1 MQEKQSVQASA
12 AAVRHTHIQQKLFQQ
27 ELGAALGR
35 SRAFSSVPAFGKVHL
50 GFRRRRRGKDL
61 RLKGGRQHRART
73 RGDRVEPLN
82 FCQGSFVFVRNTIPL
97 TNPLQVHNVVGS
109 EHGEGPPD
117 AVV

>member
-1 MQEKQSVQASA
+1 
-12 AAVRHTHIQQKLFQQ
+12 
-27 ELGAALGR
+27 
-35 SRAFSSVPAFGKVHL
+35 

-61 RLKGGRQHRART
+61 RLKGGRQRRAWT

-82 FCQGSFVFVRNTIPL
+82 FRQGSFVLVRKTIPL
-97 TNPLQVHNVVGS
+97 TNPVQIHDVVGS